1 MYIII
6 SGLKSRAFRL
16 PNHQARLTPNIRGG
30 FLIMPNNQPSSEYLA
45 GSSTDYQQAL
55 DDFGITELLET
66 LSHFQDADFDAQELH
81 LEPEELDSIAALLIN
96 QLTGSLNGK
105 LMSGYLNA
113 HRHGNVDVFSHPITL
128 EFPQSASLPSDFPNS
143 APKPRFEFGV
153 MVVIVTPGGSEWG
166 VVIGRFYNYAA
177 HRCCWMWHYILW
189 LEQTSLSA
197 SWVVAA
203 TAWEEDLK
211 AYGEE

>member
-1 MYIII
+1 
-6 SGLKSRAFRL
+6 
-16 PNHQARLTPNIRGG
+16 
-30 FLIMPNNQPSSEYLA
+30 MPNNQPSSEYLA
-45 GSSTDYQQAL
+45 GSSCAYQQAL

-105 LMSGYLNA
+105 LMSGYFNA
-113 HRHGNVDVFSHPITL
+113 HRHGNADVFSRPITL

-153 MVVIVTPGGSEWG
+153 MAVIVTPGGSESG
-166 VVIGRFYNYAA
+166 IVIGHFYNYAA
-177 HRCCWMWHYILW
+177 HRCCWMWRYILW
-189 LEQTSLSA
+189 LEQASLSA

-203 TAWEEDLK
+203 IAWEEDLQAK
-211 AYGEE
+211 GEKR